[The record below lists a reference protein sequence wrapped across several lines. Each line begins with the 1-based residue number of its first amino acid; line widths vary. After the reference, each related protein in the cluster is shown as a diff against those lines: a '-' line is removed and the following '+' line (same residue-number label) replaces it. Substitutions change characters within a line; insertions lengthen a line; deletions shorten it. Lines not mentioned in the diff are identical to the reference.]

1 MTVKRGTGAECM
13 ERLWGKTDKKQEMA
27 STAASK
33 KATGGCTVI
42 WRAERLQ
49 LVRNSGILNSELWA

>member
-1 MTVKRGTGAECM
+1 MTVKRSTGAACM

-33 KATGGCTVI
+33 KTTGGPYGVPSGCSLFGT
-42 WRAERLQ
+42 AEF
-49 LVRNSGILNSELWA
+49 